1 MHAHDK
7 LPQSD
12 IHSLRLYSP
21 PNGNPTDQLLAFSNN
36 VRKERQRGK
45 ERREEREGREQ
56 EMGWGASAAVLRQDS
71 IFQTIGPA

>member
-45 ERREEREGREQ
+45 EKGTRDG
-56 EMGWGASAAVLRQDS
+56 MGASAAVLRQDS